1 MPENPAPILLFS
13 TKKWQMASRSSAF
26 VTTDMLSHTHMARG
40 FSQNP
45 ASLERF
51 PLFAAPSWG
60 VSFETFTL
68 CCSQEIR
75 FFPVL
80 FLLFLLFAATPSIS
94 ATSGQWVQC
103 WAAYLA
109 FIANLSMTGAAASQ
123 KQEPCPCGQETSS
136 LRKQLFSRN
145 TPHANTV
152 PTCLPC

>member
-80 FLLFLLFAATPSIS
+80 FLLFLLFCCHAFHFGDQWAVSPVLGSIFS
-94 ATSGQWVQC
+94 FYSQLVNDRSSSIPKA
-103 WAAYLA
+103 
-109 FIANLSMTGAAASQ
+109 GAM
-123 KQEPCPCGQETSS
+123 S
-136 LRKQLFSRN
+136 LRTGNKLIAETAF
-145 TPHANTV
+145 
-152 PTCLPC
+152 